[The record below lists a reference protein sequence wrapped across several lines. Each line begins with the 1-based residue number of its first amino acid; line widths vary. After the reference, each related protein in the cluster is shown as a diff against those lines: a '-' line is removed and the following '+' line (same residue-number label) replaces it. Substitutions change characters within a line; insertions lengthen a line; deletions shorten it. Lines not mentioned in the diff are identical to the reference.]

1 MARPA
6 FFPAQAKRI
15 GIMPWISNI
24 LAGAMVLAAQVD
36 DASMKSQII
45 PGESLDSRITTCGI
59 QVGGDEIATLR
70 PFIET
75 TEQVSGHFSLAVKK
89 QSASGT
95 SASAQSGNFSGGKLG
110 GAVAVD
116 RPAKLSVEMTVT
128 ATDGKPLCRLAKE
141 IDLGEPEIRT

>member
-1 MARPA
+1 
-6 FFPAQAKRI
+6 
-15 GIMPWISNI
+15 MPWISNI
-24 LAGAMVLAAQVD
+24 LASAIVLAAQAD
-36 DASMKSQII
+36 DASMKEQII
-45 PGESLDSRITTCGI
+45 PGESLDSRISACGV
-59 QVGGDEIATLR
+59 QVGRNEIAVLR

-75 TEQVSGHFSLAVKK
+75 SEQLSGHFSLAVKK

-95 SASAQSGNFSGGKLG
+95 SASAQSGDFNGGKLG
-110 GAVAVD
+110 GTVAVD

>member
-1 MARPA
+1 
-6 FFPAQAKRI
+6 
-15 GIMPWISNI
+15 MPWISNV
-24 LAGAMVLAAQVD
+24 LASAMVLAAQAD
-36 DASMKSQII
+36 DAPVKGQII
-45 PGESLDSRITTCGI
+45 PGKSLDSRITACG
-59 QVGGDEIATLR
+59 VRVSGDEIAALR

-75 TEQVSGHFSLAVKK
+75 SEQVSGHFSLAVKK

-110 GAVAVD
+110 GTVAVD